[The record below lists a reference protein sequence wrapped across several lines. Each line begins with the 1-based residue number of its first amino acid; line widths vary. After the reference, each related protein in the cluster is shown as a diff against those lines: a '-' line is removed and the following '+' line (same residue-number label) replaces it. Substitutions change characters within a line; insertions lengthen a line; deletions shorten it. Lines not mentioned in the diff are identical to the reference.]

1 MVVSQNDGKEKS
13 AIKAKKRKKERGS
26 KKKIRLSEQEKSAIK
41 AKEAEKRAQKQ
52 EKLRLRKKQK
62 RKTVLKAMIP
72 ELTKPILAAFVVFI
86 LISQIFQFADL
97 DNSYV
102 TTGECVEIR
111 WVSVGQAPPYV
122 ILKLED
128 GSEYYA
134 RGLSQNGPITPY
146 SELCEGNTYIIRYD
160 NKWPYFDAKR
170 ILAMEDDEGNV
181 FNTVERFNARQRL
194 RKRGCW
200 CLFAGYAIIFLVVKW
215 VLIYD
220 RTAPRDV

>member
-86 LISQIFQFADL
+86 LISQIYQSADL

-102 TTGECVEIR
+102 TTGECVAIDC
-111 WVSVGQAPPYV
+111 VLLGKAPSIV
-122 ILKLED
+122 RLRLED

-134 RGLSQNGPITPY
+134 HNLTQNGPITPY
-146 SELCEGNTYIIRYD
+146 TELCEGNTYTIRYD
-160 NKWPYFDAKR
+160 NKWPYFGAKR

-181 FNTVERFNARQRL
+181 FNTVERFNAAQRFG
-194 RKRGCW
+194 KRGAW
-200 CLFAGYAIIFLVVKW
+200 CIFAAYVIVFLVIKW
-215 VLIYD
+215 ALIYD
-220 RTAPRDV
+220 RTSPRDV